1 MQKDE
6 LKQFLISAILI
17 SIELFLVFVLSCI
30 SCFLCSYSNFFES
43 SDASKI
49 IGFFIPTIGVI
60 WTSIIMYD
68 SPQE

>member
-17 SIELFLVFVLSCI
+17 SIMLFLVLVMSFI
-30 SCFLCSYSNFFES
+30 SCCLCYFSNFFES

-49 IGFFIPTIGVI
+49 IGFFIPTIVAI
-60 WTSIIMYD
+60 WTYMIYY
-68 SPQE
+68 SPEE